1 METFSYAIL
10 TLQGRGFDME
20 RIQMASDLEFSRII
34 QGFWRLADW
43 NMSDQQLFSFI
54 QSCIEMGITTFDHAD
69 IYGGYTCES
78 LFGNAMQIQPSLRHD
93 IQIVTK
99 CGITPPSPKF
109 PERYVAHYNT
119 STNHIIK
126 SAEQSLKNLHTDYI
140 DVLLI
145 HRPDPFMDPAEVA
158 EAFTRLKNDGKVRY
172 FGVSN
177 FLPSQFNMLSSYL
190 DFPLLTNQI
199 EVSVMQLEHF
209 QHGTIEQCQEKRIAP
224 MIWSPLAGGEIF
236 TSESERA
243 VRLRKTLQTIA
254 NDVGV
259 DSIDSIMYA
268 WLLAHPAKMIPIV
281 GSSKLDRIQTAVEAT
296 TLTLDRQQW
305 FTIFENSNGHPVP

>member
-1 METFSYAIL
+1 
-10 TLQGRGFDME
+10 ME
-20 RIQMASDLEFSRII
+20 RIQMASDLQFSRII

-43 NMSDQQLFSFI
+43 NMSNQQLFTFI
-54 QSCIEMGITTFDHAD
+54 QSCVEMGITTFDHAD
-69 IYGGYTCES
+69 IYGNYTCES
-78 LFGNAMQIQPSLRHD
+78 LFGDALRLQPSLRD
-93 IQIVTK
+93 NIEIVTK
-99 CGITPPSPKF
+99 CGIAPPSTKF

-145 HRPDPFMDPAEVA
+145 HRPDPFMNPAEVA
-158 EAFTRLKNDGKVRY
+158 EAFSRLKNDGKVRY

-199 EVSVMQLEHF
+199 EVSAMQLEHF
-209 QHGTIEQCQEKRIAP
+209 KYGTIDLCHEKRIAP

-236 TSESERA
+236 TGNSERA
-243 VRLRKTLQTIA
+243 IRLRTTLQKIA
-254 NDVGV
+254 NNMGTDH
-259 DSIDSIMYA
+259 IDSILYA
-268 WLLAHPAKMIPIV
+268 WLLAHPANMMPIV
-281 GSSKLDRIQTAVEAT
+281 GSSKLERIQIAVEAT
-296 TLTLDRQQW
+296 KLKLDREQW
-305 FTIFENSNGHPVP
+305 FTIFESSNGHPVP